1 MALNMKPKARETNV
15 SIKYPGQN
23 KEIKR
28 SQNVGQIVQSLI
40 VGMMHIQERLC
51 IGAIT
56 LSQRQNIG
64 RQVMATARDMV
75 LFVETGL
82 EVVRLDAEHVR
93 IMAA

>member
-1 MALNMKPKARETNV
+1 MKPKARETNV

-56 LSQRQNIG
+56 LSQHLRIG
-64 RQVMATARDMV
+64 RRIMAARDMV

-82 EVVRLDAEHVR
+82 EVMLLGAEHVR